1 MSSRKE
7 AQTGGIEMSPKH
19 RMITTVWCAATMIAT
34 LMLSH
39 GHLIVREIMMHWPVS
54 DSWEGRLESA
64 LYTQG
69 GLFFVSSLV
78 IGSVILLRSY
88 FSRTQRESLAR
99 RELSQRDRHERAAAA
114 RHEAMMTALA
124 GRSTETGGPDSGDSL
139 AKKRN
144 TSGAKPR

>member
-1 MSSRKE
+1 
-7 AQTGGIEMSPKH
+7 MSPKH
-19 RMITTVWCAATMIAT
+19 KLITTVWCAATMIAT
-34 LMLSH
+34 LTLSH

-78 IGSVILLRSY
+78 IGGVILLRSY
-88 FSRTQRESLAR
+88 FSRTQREHLAR

-114 RHEAMMTALA
+114 RHDAMMSALA
-124 GRSTETGGPDSGDSL
+124 GRSADIDETVASENL
-139 AKKRN
+139 AKKRS